1 MKKLFLAVVAM
12 MVSAAT
18 FAQNEVGQLTIQPK
32 VGVNIANITD
42 SDGADPRIGLAAGAE
57 FEYGLTDNIGLS
69 AGVLYS
75 MQGFKTTEEGVDC
88 TLKLD
93 YLNVPILANFYVA
106 KGFAVKLGVQ
116 PGFKLSSK
124 AKVKVSGASVEV
136 DANDIEGVNVKSID
150 LSIPVGVSYQYQN
163 IVFDARY
170 NWGVTKIVDDA
181 DSKHSVFQITVGY
194 KFSL

>member
-42 SDGADPRIGLAAGAE
+42 AVGADPRIGLAAGAE
-57 FEYGLTDNIGLS
+57 FEYGITDNIGLS

-75 MQGFKTTEEGVDC
+75 MQGAKASEESVDY

-106 KGFAVKLGVQ
+106 KGLALKLGVQ

-124 AKVKVSGASVEV
+124 VKGEASGVTAELEVE
-136 DANDIEGVNVKSID
+136 DGVKSVD
-150 LSIPVGVSYQYQN
+150 LSIPVGLSYQYQN

>member
-12 MVSAAT
+12 MVSATT

-42 SDGADPRIGLAAGAE
+42 ADDADPRIGLAAGAE
-57 FEYGLTDNIGLS
+57 FEYGITDNIGLS

-75 MQGFKTTEEGVDC
+75 MQGAKASEESVDY

-106 KGFAVKLGVQ
+106 KGLALKLGVQ

-124 AKVKVSGASVEV
+124 VKGEASGVTAELEVE
-136 DANDIEGVNVKSID
+136 DGVKSVD
-150 LSIPVGVSYQYQN
+150 LSIPVGLSYQYQN

-181 DSKHSVFQITVGY
+181 DSKNSVFQITVGY

>member
-42 SDGADPRIGLAAGAE
+42 ADDADPRIGLAAGAE

-75 MQGFKTTEEGVDC
+75 MQGFKTTEDGADC

-124 AKVKVSGASVEV
+124 AEFKGSGGSKEV
-136 DANDIEGVNVKSID
+136 DVDGFKSVD

-170 NWGVTKIVDDA
+170 NWGVTKIVDDV

>member
-12 MVSAAT
+12 MVSATT

-42 SDGADPRIGLAAGAE
+42 VNDADPRIGLAAGAE

-75 MQGFKTTEEGVDC
+75 MQGVKTTIIDDDC
-88 TLKLD
+88 TWKLD
-93 YLNVPILANFYVA
+93 FLNVPILANFYVA

-124 AKVKVSGASVEV
+124 AKFKGSGGSKEVEV
-136 DANDIEGVNVKSID
+136 EDGVKSVD
-150 LSIPVGVSYQYQN
+150 LSIPVGLSYQYQN

>member
-12 MVSAAT
+12 MVSATT

-42 SDGADPRIGLAAGAE
+42 ADDADPRIGLAAGAE

-124 AKVKVSGASVEV
+124 AKFKGSGGSKEVEV
-136 DANDIEGVNVKSID
+136 EDGVKSVD
-150 LSIPVGVSYQYQN
+150 LSIPVGLSYQYQN

>member
-18 FAQNEVGQLTIQPK
+18 FAQNEAGQITIQPK

-42 SDGADPRIGLAAGAE
+42 AVGADPRIGLAAGAE

-75 MQGFKTTEEGVDC
+75 MQGAKASEESVDY

-93 YLNVPILANFYVA
+93 YLNVPILANFYVS
-106 KGFAVKLGVQ
+106 KGLALKLGVQ

-124 AKVKVSGASVEV
+124 VKGEASGVTAELEVE
-136 DANDIEGVNVKSID
+136 DGVKSID
-150 LSIPVGVSYQYQN
+150 LSIPVGISYQYQN
-163 IVFDARY
+163 LVFDARY
-170 NWGVTKIVDDA
+170 NWGVTKIIDDA
-181 DSKHSVFQITVGY
+181 DSKNSVFQITVGY

>member
-12 MVSAAT
+12 MVSATT

-42 SDGADPRIGLAAGAE
+42 ADDADPRIGLAAGAE

-75 MQGFKTTEEGVDC
+75 MQGVKTTIIDDDC
-88 TLKLD
+88 TWKLD
-93 YLNVPILANFYVA
+93 FLNVPILANFYVA

-124 AKVKVSGASVEV
+124 AKFKGSGGSKEVEV
-136 DANDIEGVNVKSID
+136 EDGVKSVD
-150 LSIPVGVSYQYQN
+150 LSIPVGLSYQYQN

-170 NWGVTKIVDDA
+170 NWGVTKIVDDV

>member
-12 MVSAAT
+12 MISAAT

-42 SDGADPRIGLAAGAE
+42 ADDADPRIGLAAGAE

-75 MQGFKTTEEGVDC
+75 MQGVKTTIVDDDC
-88 TLKLD
+88 TSKLD

-124 AKVKVSGASVEV
+124 AKAKGSGASVELDV
-136 DANDIEGVNVKSID
+136 DGIKSVD

-170 NWGVTKIVDDA
+170 NWGVTNIVEDS

>member
-12 MVSAAT
+12 MVSATT

-42 SDGADPRIGLAAGAE
+42 ADDADPRIGLAAGAE

-124 AKVKVSGASVEV
+124 AKVKGSGASKEV
-136 DANDIEGVNVKSID
+136 DVDGVKSVD
-150 LSIPVGVSYQYQN
+150 LSIPVGLSYQYQN

>member
-42 SDGADPRIGLAAGAE
+42 ANDADPRIGLAAGAE

-75 MQGFKTTEEGVDC
+75 MQGVKTTEEGVDC

-124 AKVKVSGASVEV
+124 AKFKGSGGSKEVEV
-136 DANDIEGVNVKSID
+136 EDGVKSVD
-150 LSIPVGVSYQYQN
+150 LSIPVGLSYQYQN

-170 NWGVTKIVDDA
+170 NWGVTKIVDDV

>member
-12 MVSAAT
+12 MVSATT

-42 SDGADPRIGLAAGAE
+42 ADDADPRIGLAAGAE

-75 MQGFKTTEEGVDC
+75 MQGVKTTIIDDDC
-88 TLKLD
+88 TWKLD
-93 YLNVPILANFYVA
+93 FLNVPILANFYVA

-124 AKVKVSGASVEV
+124 AKFKGSEGSKEVEV
-136 DANDIEGVNVKSID
+136 EDGVKSVD
-150 LSIPVGVSYQYQN
+150 LSIPVGLSYQYQN

-170 NWGVTKIVDDA
+170 NWGVTKIVDDV

>member
-12 MVSAAT
+12 MISAAT

-42 SDGADPRIGLAAGAE
+42 VNDADPRIGLAAGAE

-75 MQGFKTTEEGVDC
+75 MQGVKTTIIDDDC
-88 TLKLD
+88 TWKLD
-93 YLNVPILANFYVA
+93 FLNVPILANFYVA

-124 AKVKVSGASVEV
+124 AKFKGSGGSKEVEV
-136 DANDIEGVNVKSID
+136 EDGVKSVD
-150 LSIPVGVSYQYQN
+150 LSIPVGLSYQYQN

>member
-12 MVSAAT
+12 MISAAT

-42 SDGADPRIGLAAGAE
+42 VNDADPRIGLAAGAE

-124 AKVKVSGASVEV
+124 AEFKGSGGSKEV
-136 DANDIEGVNVKSID
+136 DVDGFKSVD
-150 LSIPVGVSYQYQN
+150 LSIPVGLSYQYQN

-170 NWGVTKIVDDA
+170 NWGVTKIVDDV

>member
-12 MVSAAT
+12 MISAAT

-42 SDGADPRIGLAAGAE
+42 VNDADPRIGLAAGAE

-75 MQGFKTTEEGVDC
+75 MQGVKTTIVDADC

-124 AKVKVSGASVEV
+124 AKAKGSGASKEV
-136 DANDIEGVNVKSID
+136 DVDGIKSVD

-170 NWGVTKIVDDA
+170 NWGVTNIVEDS

>member
-12 MVSAAT
+12 MISAAT

-42 SDGADPRIGLAAGAE
+42 VNDADPRIGLAAGAE
-57 FEYGLTDNIGLS
+57 FEYGITDNIGLS

-75 MQGFKTTEEGVDC
+75 MQGAKASEESVDY

-106 KGFAVKLGVQ
+106 KGLALKLGVQ

-124 AKVKVSGASVEV
+124 VKGEASGVTAELEVE
-136 DANDIEGVNVKSID
+136 DGVKSVD
-150 LSIPVGVSYQYQN
+150 LSIPVGLSYQYQN

>member
-12 MVSAAT
+12 MISAAT

-42 SDGADPRIGLAAGAE
+42 VNDADPRIGLAAGAE

-75 MQGFKTTEEGVDC
+75 MQGVKTIIVDDDC
-88 TLKLD
+88 TSKLD

-124 AKVKVSGASVEV
+124 AKFKGSGGSKEV
-136 DANDIEGVNVKSID
+136 DVDGFKSVD
-150 LSIPVGVSYQYQN
+150 LSIPVGLSYQYQN

-170 NWGVTKIVDDA
+170 NWGVTNIVEDS

>member
-1 MKKLFLAVVAM
+1 MI
-12 MVSAAT
+12 SAAT

-42 SDGADPRIGLAAGAE
+42 VNDADPRIGLAAGAE

-75 MQGFKTTEEGVDC
+75 MQGVKTIIVDADC
-88 TLKLD
+88 TSKLD
-93 YLNVPILANFYVA
+93 YLNVPILANYYVA

-124 AKVKVSGASVEV
+124 AKFKEPGGSKEV
-136 DANDIEGVNVKSID
+136 DVDGIKSVD
-150 LSIPVGVSYQYQN
+150 LSIPVGLSYQYQN

-170 NWGVTKIVDDA
+170 NWGVTKIVDDV

>member
-12 MVSAAT
+12 MVSATT

-75 MQGFKTTEEGVDC
+75 MQGAKATEDGADC

-170 NWGVTKIVDDA
+170 NWGVTKIIEDS

>member
-42 SDGADPRIGLAAGAE
+42 ADDTDPRIGLAAGAE

-75 MQGFKTTEEGVDC
+75 MQGVKTTIIDDDC
-88 TLKLD
+88 TWKLD

-124 AKVKVSGASVEV
+124 AKVKGSGASKEV
-136 DANDIEGVNVKSID
+136 DVDGVKSVD
-150 LSIPVGVSYQYQN
+150 LSIPVGLSYQYQN

>member
-12 MVSAAT
+12 MVSATT

-42 SDGADPRIGLAAGAE
+42 SDDADPRIGLAAGAE
-57 FEYGLTDNIGLS
+57 FEYGITDNIGLS

-75 MQGFKTTEEGVDC
+75 MQGAKASEESVDY

-106 KGFAVKLGVQ
+106 KGLALKLGVQ

-124 AKVKVSGASVEV
+124 VKGEASGVTAELEVE
-136 DANDIEGVNVKSID
+136 DGVKSVD
-150 LSIPVGVSYQYQN
+150 LSIPVGLSYQYQN

-170 NWGVTKIVDDA
+170 NWGVTKIIEDS

>member
-18 FAQNEVGQLTIQPK
+18 FAQNEAGQITIQPK

-42 SDGADPRIGLAAGAE
+42 AVGADPRIGLAAGAE

-75 MQGFKTTEEGVDC
+75 MQGAKASEESVDY

-106 KGFAVKLGVQ
+106 KGLALKLGVQ

-124 AKVKVSGASVEV
+124 VKGEASGVTAELEVE
-136 DANDIEGVNVKSID
+136 DGVKSID
-150 LSIPVGVSYQYQN
+150 LSIPVGLSYQYQN

-170 NWGVTKIVDDA
+170 NWGVTKIIEDS

>member
-12 MVSAAT
+12 MVSATT

-42 SDGADPRIGLAAGAE
+42 ADDADPRIGLAAGAE

-75 MQGFKTTEEGVDC
+75 MQGAKATEDGADC

-124 AKVKVSGASVEV
+124 AKVKVSGTSVEV
-136 DANDIEGVNVKSID
+136 DANDIDGVNIKSID

-170 NWGVTKIVDDA
+170 NWGVTKIIEDS

>member
-12 MVSAAT
+12 MVSATT

-42 SDGADPRIGLAAGAE
+42 ADDADPRIGLAAGAE

-75 MQGFKTTEEGVDC
+75 MQGAKATEDGADC

-124 AKVKVSGASVEV
+124 AKVKVSGTSVEV
-136 DANDIEGVNVKSID
+136 DANDIDGVNIKSID

-170 NWGVTKIVDDA
+170 NWGVTKIVEDS

>member
-1 MKKLFLAVVAM
+1 M
-12 MVSAAT
+12 SR
-18 FAQNEVGQLTIQPK
+18 QNRRI
-32 VGVNIANITD
+32 ITD
-42 SDGADPRIGLAAGAE
+42 ADDADPRIGLAAGAE
-57 FEYGLTDNIGLS
+57 FEYGITDNIGLS

-75 MQGFKTTEEGVDC
+75 MQGAKTTEDGADC

-124 AKVKVSGASVEV
+124 AKAKGSGASVELDV
-136 DANDIEGVNVKSID
+136 DGIKSVD

-170 NWGVTKIVDDA
+170 NWGVTKIVDDV

>member
-12 MVSAAT
+12 MISAAT

-42 SDGADPRIGLAAGAE
+42 VNDADPRIGLAAGAE

-75 MQGFKTTEEGVDC
+75 MQGVKTIIVDDDC
-88 TLKLD
+88 TSKLD

-124 AKVKVSGASVEV
+124 AEFKASGVTAEVEV
-136 DANDIEGVNVKSID
+136 EDGVKSID
-150 LSIPVGVSYQYQN
+150 LSIPVGLSYQYQN

>member
-12 MVSAAT
+12 MVSATT

-42 SDGADPRIGLAAGAE
+42 ADDADPRIGLAAGAE

-75 MQGFKTTEEGVDC
+75 MQGVKTTIIDDDC
-88 TLKLD
+88 TWKLD
-93 YLNVPILANFYVA
+93 FLNVPILANFYVA

-124 AKVKVSGASVEV
+124 AKFKGSGGSKEVEV
-136 DANDIEGVNVKSID
+136 EDGVKSVD
-150 LSIPVGVSYQYQN
+150 LSIPVGLSYQYQN

-170 NWGVTKIVDDA
+170 NWGVTKIIEDS

>member
-1 MKKLFLAVVAM
+1 MKKLFLAVVVM

-42 SDGADPRIGLAAGAE
+42 ADDADPRIGLAAGAE

-75 MQGFKTTEEGVDC
+75 MQGAKATEDGADC

-124 AKVKVSGASVEV
+124 AKVKVSGTSVEV
-136 DANDIEGVNVKSID
+136 DANDIDGVNIKSID

-170 NWGVTKIVDDA
+170 NWGVTKIIEDS

>member
-1 MKKLFLAVVAM
+1 
-12 MVSAAT
+12 
-18 FAQNEVGQLTIQPK
+18 
-32 VGVNIANITD
+32 
-42 SDGADPRIGLAAGAE
+42 
-57 FEYGLTDNIGLS
+57 
-69 AGVLYS
+69 
-75 MQGFKTTEEGVDC
+75 MQGAKTTEEGVDC
-88 TLKLD
+88 TWKLD

-106 KGFAVKLGVQ
+106 KGLALKLGVQ

-124 AKVKVSGASVEV
+124 AKFKGSGASKEV
-136 DANDIEGVNVKSID
+136 DVDGIKSVD
-150 LSIPVGVSYQYQN
+150 LSIHVGLSYQYQN

>member
-18 FAQNEVGQLTIQPK
+18 FAQNEAGQITIQPK

-42 SDGADPRIGLAAGAE
+42 AVGADPRIGLAAGAE

-75 MQGFKTTEEGVDC
+75 MQGAKASEESVDY

-93 YLNVPILANFYVA
+93 YLNVPILANFYVS
-106 KGFAVKLGVQ
+106 KGLALKLGVQ

-124 AKVKVSGASVEV
+124 VKGEASGVTAELEVE
-136 DANDIEGVNVKSID
+136 DGVKSID
-150 LSIPVGVSYQYQN
+150 LSIPVGLSYQYQN

-170 NWGVTKIVDDA
+170 NWGVTKIIEDS

>member
-12 MVSAAT
+12 MISAAT

-42 SDGADPRIGLAAGAE
+42 ADDADPRIGLAAGAE

-75 MQGFKTTEEGVDC
+75 MQGVKTTIIDDDC
-88 TLKLD
+88 TWKLD
-93 YLNVPILANFYVA
+93 FLNVPILANFYVA

-124 AKVKVSGASVEV
+124 AEFKGSGGSKEV
-136 DANDIEGVNVKSID
+136 DVDGFKSVD
-150 LSIPVGVSYQYQN
+150 LSIPVGLSYQYQN

-170 NWGVTKIVDDA
+170 NWGVTNIVEDS

>member
-18 FAQNEVGQLTIQPK
+18 FAQNEAGQITIQPK

-42 SDGADPRIGLAAGAE
+42 AVGADPRIGLAAGAE
-57 FEYGLTDNIGLS
+57 FEYGITDNIGLS

-75 MQGFKTTEEGVDC
+75 MQGAKASEESVDY

-106 KGFAVKLGVQ
+106 KGLALKLGVQ

-124 AKVKVSGASVEV
+124 VKGEASGVTAELEVE
-136 DANDIEGVNVKSID
+136 DGVKSID
-150 LSIPVGVSYQYQN
+150 LSIPVGLSYQYQN

-170 NWGVTKIVDDA
+170 NWGVTKIIDDA
-181 DSKHSVFQITVGY
+181 DSKNSVFQITVGY

>member
-18 FAQNEVGQLTIQPK
+18 FAQNEAGQITIQPK

-42 SDGADPRIGLAAGAE
+42 AVGADPRIGLAAGAE

-75 MQGFKTTEEGVDC
+75 MQGAKTTEEGVDC

-124 AKVKVSGASVEV
+124 AKAKGSGASVELDV
-136 DANDIEGVNVKSID
+136 DGIKSVD

-170 NWGVTKIVDDA
+170 NWGVTKIIDDA
-181 DSKHSVFQITVGY
+181 DSKNSVFQITVGY

>member
-12 MVSAAT
+12 MISAAT

-42 SDGADPRIGLAAGAE
+42 VDDADPRIGLAAGAE

-75 MQGFKTTEEGVDC
+75 MQGVKTIIVDDDC
-88 TLKLD
+88 TSKLD

-124 AKVKVSGASVEV
+124 AEFKGSGGLKEV
-136 DANDIEGVNVKSID
+136 DVDGFKSVD

-170 NWGVTKIVDDA
+170 NWGVTNIVEDS

>member
-12 MVSAAT
+12 MISAAT

-42 SDGADPRIGLAAGAE
+42 ADDADPRIGLAAGAE

-75 MQGFKTTEEGVDC
+75 MQGVKTTIIDDDC
-88 TLKLD
+88 TWKLD
-93 YLNVPILANFYVA
+93 FLNVPILANFYVA

-124 AKVKVSGASVEV
+124 AKFKGSGGSKEVEV
-136 DANDIEGVNVKSID
+136 EDGVKSVD

-170 NWGVTKIVDDA
+170 NWGVTKIVDDV

>member
-18 FAQNEVGQLTIQPK
+18 FAQNEAGQITIQPK
-32 VGVNIANITD
+32 VGVSIANITD
-42 SDGADPRIGLAAGAE
+42 AVGADPRIGLAAGAE

-75 MQGFKTTEEGVDC
+75 MQGAKASEESVDY

-106 KGFAVKLGVQ
+106 KGLALKLGVQ

-124 AKVKVSGASVEV
+124 VKGEASGVTAELEVE
-136 DANDIEGVNVKSID
+136 DGVKSID
-150 LSIPVGVSYQYQN
+150 LSIPVGLSYQYQN

-170 NWGVTKIVDDA
+170 NWGVTKIIDDA
-181 DSKHSVFQITVGY
+181 DSKNSVFQITVGY

>member
-12 MVSAAT
+12 MVSATT

-42 SDGADPRIGLAAGAE
+42 ADDADPRIGLAAGAE

-75 MQGFKTTEEGVDC
+75 MQGVKTTIIDDDC
-88 TLKLD
+88 TWKLD
-93 YLNVPILANFYVA
+93 FLNVPILANFYVA

-124 AKVKVSGASVEV
+124 AKFKGSGGSKEVEV
-136 DANDIEGVNVKSID
+136 EDGVKSVD

-170 NWGVTKIVDDA
+170 NWGVTKIVDGA

>member
-12 MVSAAT
+12 MVSATT

-42 SDGADPRIGLAAGAE
+42 ADDADPRIGLAAGAE
-57 FEYGLTDNIGLS
+57 FEYGITDNIGLS

-75 MQGFKTTEEGVDC
+75 MQGAKTTEDGADC

-124 AKVKVSGASVEV
+124 AKAKGSGASVELDV
-136 DANDIEGVNVKSID
+136 DGIKSVD

-170 NWGVTKIVDDA
+170 NWGVTKIVDDV

>member
-12 MVSAAT
+12 MVSATT

-42 SDGADPRIGLAAGAE
+42 AVGADPRIGLAAGAE
-57 FEYGLTDNIGLS
+57 FEYGITDNIGLS

-75 MQGFKTTEEGVDC
+75 MQGAKASEESVDY

-106 KGFAVKLGVQ
+106 KGLALKLGVQ

-124 AKVKVSGASVEV
+124 VKGEASGVTAELEVE
-136 DANDIEGVNVKSID
+136 DGVKSVD
-150 LSIPVGVSYQYQN
+150 LSIPVGLSYQYQN

-170 NWGVTKIVDDA
+170 NWGVTKIIEDT

>member
-42 SDGADPRIGLAAGAE
+42 ADDADPRIGLAAGAE
-57 FEYGLTDNIGLS
+57 FEYGITDNIGLS

-75 MQGFKTTEEGVDC
+75 MQGVKTTIIDDDC
-88 TLKLD
+88 TWKLD
-93 YLNVPILANFYVA
+93 FLNVPILANFYVA

-124 AKVKVSGASVEV
+124 AKVKGSGGSKEVEV
-136 DANDIEGVNVKSID
+136 EDGVKSVD
-150 LSIPVGVSYQYQN
+150 LSIPVGLSYQYQN

-170 NWGVTKIVDDA
+170 NWGVTKIVDDV

>member
-12 MVSAAT
+12 MVSATT

-75 MQGFKTTEEGVDC
+75 MQGVKTTIVDDDC
-88 TLKLD
+88 TWKLD
-93 YLNVPILANFYVA
+93 FLNVPILANFYVA

-124 AKVKVSGASVEV
+124 AKFKGSGGSKEVEV
-136 DANDIEGVNVKSID
+136 EDGVKSVD
-150 LSIPVGVSYQYQN
+150 LSIPVGLSYQYQN

-170 NWGVTKIVDDA
+170 NWGVTKIVNDV